1 MQRITDKHLDGCCET
16 LNELLGL
23 PLQPY
28 KDGKPQA
35 RCIHIDSG
43 YGCVD
48 VVQMS
53 STEGCTGVRSLSGSC
68 TKREAH
74 AWLCAAIRG
83 VQLKEESLKQ

>member
-1 MQRITDKHLDGCCET
+1 MQRITYKNLDGCCEA

-23 PLQPY
+23 PLQPW
-28 KDGKPQA
+28 KDGKGQA
-35 RCIHIDSG
+35 GCIHIDSG
-43 YGCVD
+43 YGSVD

-53 STEGCTGVRSLSGSC
+53 NEGGGVSSLSGSC

-83 VQLKEESLKQ
+83 VQLARQK

>member
-1 MQRITDKHLDGCCET
+1 MSDRITDRHLDGCCET

-23 PLQPY
+23 PLQPW

-35 RCIHIDSG
+35 GCIHIDSG
-43 YGCVD
+43 YGSVD

-53 STEGCTGVRSLSGSC
+53 KTEGCTGVASLSGSG

-74 AWLCAAIRG
+74 RWLCAAIRG
-83 VQLKEESLKQ
+83 VQLAQEAC

>member
-1 MQRITDKHLDGCCET
+1 MQRITNKNLDGCCET

-28 KDGKPQA
+28 KDGKGQPG
-35 RCIHIDSG
+35 CIHIDSG

-53 STEGCTGVRSLSGSC
+53 NESGGVSSLSGSG

-83 VQLKEESLKQ
+83 VQLKEQSLRR